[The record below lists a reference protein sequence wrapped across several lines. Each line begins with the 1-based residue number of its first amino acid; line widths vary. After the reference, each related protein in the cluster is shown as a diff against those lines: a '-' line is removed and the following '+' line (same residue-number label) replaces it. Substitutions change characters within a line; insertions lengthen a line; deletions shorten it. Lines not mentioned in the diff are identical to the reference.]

1 MRSTNLL
8 IVEEVIFL
16 IEIFFLKMRNHLS
29 HLFYFCFMIDQ
40 STVQRI
46 FDTAQI
52 DEVVS
57 DFVTLRKR
65 GVNFLGLCPFHNEKT
80 PSFTV
85 SPAKGIYKCFGCG
98 KGGNS
103 VNFVMEHEHLDYVGA
118 LKYLGKKYHIDIVEE
133 ELSPEQEQRKNDRE
147 SMMIVNSYAQKYFSE
162 KLLQSEEG
170 IAVGMSYM
178 KQRGFREDIIKKFQ
192 VGFCLDSWNAFSD
205 SATQAGYKK
214 EFLVKTGLSIDKEKG
229 LIDRFKG
236 RVIFPIHGIA
246 GRTVGFGG
254 RILKK
259 DPKAAKYLNSPES
272 EVYHKSRIL
281 YGIYQA
287 KKSMVQNDKCYLVE
301 GYTDVISFHQAGI
314 ENVVASSGTA
324 LTADQVRLVKRFTNN
339 MTIIYDGDPAGIKAS
354 LRGIDLVLEQELNV
368 KVLLLPEGEDPD
380 SFSRTMSSTELTQY
394 IEKNETDF
402 IVFKTNLLLAD
413 AKNDPVKRA
422 NLIIDIVRSIAII
435 PDNIVRSVYVKEC
448 SSILNVDERV
458 LYTEINKIKGRLQE
472 EAWKNEQRSNIEL
485 QAQEDS
491 MVNQSIIRADNDCD
505 LEERALVRLLLN
517 FGKEELFNQKNEQGE
532 DEIILVGN
540 YIVEELERDEL
551 TSVNGAYQQVFDE
564 YMKNKLDPNFEAK
577 RFFRDHTDPKIVQ
590 LAADIMSEPHQLSGM
605 WTRNDS
611 YIESEEMKLKEIVP
625 KLVNEYKGKKVKL
638 LIEEVV
644 KEMQD
649 VQKSG
654 DADRLMELM
663 KQKMVLDQIKNA
675 ISKELGN
682 RTIF

>member
-1 MRSTNLL
+1 
-8 IVEEVIFL
+8 
-16 IEIFFLKMRNHLS
+16 
-29 HLFYFCFMIDQ
+29 MIDQ

-85 SPAKGIYKCFGCG
+85 SPAKGIFKCFGCG

-178 KQRGFREDIIKKFQ
+178 RERGFREDIIKKFQ
-192 VGFCLDSWNAFSD
+192 VGFCLDSWNAFSE
-205 SATQAGYKK
+205 SAQQAGYKK
-214 EFLVKTGLSIDKEKG
+214 EFLVKTGLGIDKEKG

-246 GRTVGFGG
+246 GRTIGFGG
-254 RILKK
+254 RVLKK

-287 KKSMVQNDKCYLVE
+287 KKSIVQNDKCYLVE
-301 GYTDVISFHQAGI
+301 GYTDVLSFHQAGI

-324 LTADQVRLVKRFTNN
+324 LTADQVRLVKRFSNN

-422 NLIIDIVRSIAII
+422 NLITDIVRSIAII
-435 PDNIVRSVYVKEC
+435 PDSIVRSVYIKEC
-448 SSILNVDERV
+448 SSILNVAEDV
-458 LYTEINKIKGRLQE
+458 LYNEINKIKGRLQE
-472 EAWKNEQRSNIEL
+472 EVWKNEQRSNIEL
-485 QAQEDS
+485 QAREDS
-491 MVNQSIIRADNDCD
+491 IVNQSIIRADNDCD

-517 FGKEELFNQKNEQGE
+517 FGKEELFSTKNEQGE
-532 DEIILVGN
+532 EEVILVGN
-540 YIVEELERDEL
+540 YIVDELERDEL
-551 TSVNGAYQQVFDE
+551 TSVNGAYQLVFDE
-564 YMKNKLDPNFEAK
+564 YLKNKLDLNFEA
-577 RFFRDHTDPKIVQ
+577 RTFFRDHTDSKIVQ

-605 WTRNDS
+605 WTRKDS

-638 LIEEVV
+638 LIVEVEQ
-644 KEMQD
+644 EMKT
-649 VQKSG
+649 VQESG
-654 DADRLMELM
+654 DSGRLMELM

-682 RTIF
+682 RTLF

>member
-1 MRSTNLL
+1 
-8 IVEEVIFL
+8 
-16 IEIFFLKMRNHLS
+16 
-29 HLFYFCFMIDQ
+29 MIDQ

-118 LKYLGKKYHIDIVEE
+118 LKYLGRKYHIDIVEE

-162 KLLQSEEG
+162 NLLQSNEG

-178 KQRGFREDIIKKFQ
+178 RERGFREDIIKKFQ
-192 VGFCLDSWNAFSD
+192 VGFCLDSWNGFSD
-205 SATQAGYKK
+205 QAIKTGYKK
-214 EFLVKTGLSIDKEKG
+214 EFLVKTGLSIDKERG

-246 GRTVGFGG
+246 GRTLGFGG

-287 KKSMVQNDKCYLVE
+287 KKSIVQNDKCYLVE
-301 GYTDVISFHQAGI
+301 GYTDVLSFHQAGI

-324 LTADQVRLVKRFTNN
+324 LTADQVRLVKRFSNN

-380 SFSRTMSSTELTQY
+380 SFSRTMSSSELTQY

-422 NLIIDIVRSIAII
+422 NLITDIVRSIAII
-435 PDNIVRSVYVKEC
+435 PDNIVRSVYIKEC
-448 SSILNVDERV
+448 SNILNVDERV

-491 MVNQSIIRADNDCD
+491 IVNQSIIRADNDCD

-532 DEIILVGN
+532 EEVILVGN
-540 YIVEELERDEL
+540 YIVDELERDEL
-551 TSVNGAYQQVFDE
+551 TSVNGAYQLVFDE
-564 YMKNKLDPNFEAK
+564 YLKNKLDPNFKAK
-577 RFFRDHTDPKIVQ
+577 TFFRDHTDSKIVQ

-605 WTRNDS
+605 WTRKDS
-611 YIESEEMKLKEIVP
+611 FIESEEMKLKEIVP

-638 LIEEVV
+638 LIEEVG
-644 KEMQD
+644 KEMQL
-649 VQKSG
+649 VQASG
-654 DADRLMELM
+654 DSDRLMELM

-682 RTIF
+682 RTLF

>member
-1 MRSTNLL
+1 
-8 IVEEVIFL
+8 
-16 IEIFFLKMRNHLS
+16 
-29 HLFYFCFMIDQ
+29 MIDQ
-40 STVQRI
+40 STVQKI

-118 LKYLGKKYHIDIVEE
+118 LKYLGKKYHIDIVDE

-147 SMMIVNSYAQKYFSE
+147 SMMIVNSFAQKYFSE

-192 VGFCLDSWNAFSD
+192 VGFCLDSWNAFSE

-229 LIDRFKG
+229 MIDRFKG

-246 GRTVGFGG
+246 GRTLGFGG
-254 RILKK
+254 RVLKK

-287 KKSMVQNDKCYLVE
+287 KKSIVQNDKCYLVE
-301 GYTDVISFHQAGI
+301 GYTDVLSFHQAGI

-324 LTADQVRLVKRFTNN
+324 LTADQIRLVKRFSNN

-380 SFSRTMSSTELTQY
+380 SFSRTMGSTELTQY

-422 NLIIDIVRSIAII
+422 NLINDIVRSIAII
-435 PDNIVRSVYVKEC
+435 PDNIVRSVYIKEC
-448 SSILNVDERV
+448 SSILNVAEQA
-458 LYTEINKIKGRLQE
+458 LYAEIDKIKGRLQE

-485 QAQEDS
+485 QAREDS
-491 MVNQSIIRADNDCD
+491 IVNQSIIRADNDCD

-517 FGKEELFNQKNEQGE
+517 FGKEELFTQENEKGE
-532 DEIILVGN
+532 EVMILVGN
-540 YIVEELERDEL
+540 YIVDELERDEL
-551 TSVNGAYQQVFDE
+551 TSVNGAYQLVFDE
-564 YMKNKLDPNFEAK
+564 YLKNKLDPNFNAK
-577 RFFRDHTDPKIVQ
+577 TFFRDHTDSKIVQ

-605 WTRNDS
+605 WTRKDS

-644 KEMQD
+644 KEMQE
-649 VQKSG
+649 VQKTGNS
-654 DADRLMELM
+654 DRLMELM

>member
-1 MRSTNLL
+1 
-8 IVEEVIFL
+8 
-16 IEIFFLKMRNHLS
+16 
-29 HLFYFCFMIDQ
+29 MIDQ

-85 SPAKGIYKCFGCG
+85 SPAKGIFKCFGCG

-118 LKYLGKKYHIDIVEE
+118 LKYLGSKYHIDIVEE

-162 KLLQSEEG
+162 NLLQSNEG

-178 KQRGFREDIIKKFQ
+178 RERGFREDIIKKFQ
-192 VGFCLDSWNAFSD
+192 VGFCLDSWNGFSD
-205 SATQAGYKK
+205 QAIQSGYKK
-214 EFLVKTGLSIDKEKG
+214 EFLVKTGLSIDKERG

-246 GRTVGFGG
+246 GRTLGFGG

-287 KKSMVQNDKCYLVE
+287 KKSIVQNDKCYLVE

-324 LTADQVRLVKRFTNN
+324 LTADQVRLVKRFSNN

-422 NLIIDIVRSIAII
+422 NLITDIVRSIAII
-435 PDNIVRSVYVKEC
+435 PDNIVRSVYIKEC
-448 SSILNVDERV
+448 SSILNVAEQA
-458 LYTEINKIKGRLQE
+458 LYAEIDKIKGRLQE
-472 EAWKNEQRSNIEL
+472 EAWKNEERSNIEL
-485 QAQEDS
+485 QAREDS
-491 MVNQSIIRADNDCD
+491 IVNQSIIRSDNDCD

-517 FGKEELFNQKNEQGE
+517 FGKEELFSTKNEQ
-532 DEIILVGN
+532 DEEEVILVGN
-540 YIVEELERDEL
+540 YIVDELERDEL

-564 YMKNKLDPNFEAK
+564 YLKNKLDPNFNTK
-577 RFFRDHTDPKIVQ
+577 TFFRDHTDSKIVQ
-590 LAADIMSEPHQLSGM
+590 LAADIMSEPHQLSDM
-605 WTRNDS
+605 WTRKES
-611 YIESEEMKLKEIVP
+611 FIESEEMKLKEIVP

-638 LIEEVV
+638 LIEEVG
-644 KEMQD
+644 KEMKK
-649 VQKSG
+649 VQESG
-654 DADRLMELM
+654 DTDRLMELM

-682 RTIF
+682 RTLF

>member
-1 MRSTNLL
+1 
-8 IVEEVIFL
+8 
-16 IEIFFLKMRNHLS
+16 
-29 HLFYFCFMIDQ
+29 MIDQ

-147 SMMIVNSYAQKYFSE
+147 SMMIVNSYAQKYFTE

-192 VGFCLDSWNAFSD
+192 VGFCLDSWNAFSE
-205 SATQAGYKK
+205 SAAQAGYKK

-246 GRTVGFGG
+246 GRTLGFGG

-287 KKSMVQNDKCYLVE
+287 KKNMVQNDKCYLVE

-532 DEIILVGN
+532 EETILVGN
-540 YIVEELERDEL
+540 YIVDELERDEL

-564 YMKNKLDPNFEAK
+564 YMKNKFDPNFEAK
-577 RFFRDHTDPKIVQ
+577 TFFRDHTDSKIVQ

-605 WTRNDS
+605 WTRKDS

>member
-1 MRSTNLL
+1 
-8 IVEEVIFL
+8 
-16 IEIFFLKMRNHLS
+16 
-29 HLFYFCFMIDQ
+29 
-40 STVQRI
+40 
-46 FDTAQI
+46 
-52 DEVVS
+52 
-57 DFVTLRKR
+57 
-65 GVNFLGLCPFHNEKT
+65 
-80 PSFTV
+80 
-85 SPAKGIYKCFGCG
+85 
-98 KGGNS
+98 
-103 VNFVMEHEHLDYVGA
+103 
-118 LKYLGKKYHIDIVEE
+118 
-133 ELSPEQEQRKNDRE
+133 
-147 SMMIVNSYAQKYFSE
+147 
-162 KLLQSEEG
+162 
-170 IAVGMSYM
+170 
-178 KQRGFREDIIKKFQ
+178 
-192 VGFCLDSWNAFSD
+192 
-205 SATQAGYKK
+205 
-214 EFLVKTGLSIDKEKG
+214 
-229 LIDRFKG
+229 
-236 RVIFPIHGIA
+236 
-246 GRTVGFGG
+246 
-254 RILKK
+254 
-259 DPKAAKYLNSPES
+259 
-272 EVYHKSRIL
+272 
-281 YGIYQA
+281 
-287 KKSMVQNDKCYLVE
+287 MVQNDKCYLVE

-380 SFSRTMSSTELTQY
+380 SFSRTMSSSELTQY

-435 PDNIVRSVYVKEC
+435 PDNIVRSVYIKEC
-448 SSILNVDERV
+448 SGILNVAENV
-458 LYTEINKIKGRLQE
+458 LYDEINKIKGRLQE

-485 QAQEDS
+485 QAREDS
-491 MVNQSIIRADNDCD
+491 IVNQSIIRADNDCD

-517 FGKEELFNQKNEQGE
+517 FGNEELFNNKNEQGE
-532 DEIILVGN
+532 EEITLVGN
-540 YIVEELERDEL
+540 YIVDELERDEL

-564 YMKNKLDPNFEAK
+564 YLKNKFDPNFEAK
-577 RFFRDHTDPKIVQ
+577 RFFRDHTDSKIVQ

-605 WTRNDS
+605 WTRKDS

-682 RTIF
+682 RTVF

>member
-1 MRSTNLL
+1 
-8 IVEEVIFL
+8 
-16 IEIFFLKMRNHLS
+16 
-29 HLFYFCFMIDQ
+29 MIDQ

-118 LKYLGKKYHIDIVEE
+118 LKYLGSKYHIDIVEE
-133 ELSPEQEQRKNDRE
+133 DLSPEQEQRKNDRE

-162 KLLQSEEG
+162 KLLQSSEG

-178 KQRGFREDIIKKFQ
+178 RERGFREDIIKKFQ
-192 VGFCLDSWNAFSD
+192 VGFCLDSWNGFSD
-205 SATQAGYKK
+205 QAVQSGYKK
-214 EFLVKTGLSIDKEKG
+214 EFLVKTGLSIDKERG

-236 RVIFPIHGIA
+236 RIIFPIHSIA
-246 GRTVGFGG
+246 GRTLGFGG

-287 KKSMVQNDKCYLVE
+287 KKSIVQNDKCYLVE

-324 LTADQVRLVKRFTNN
+324 LTADQVRLVKRFSNN

-354 LRGIDLVLEQELNV
+354 LRGIDLVLEHELNV
-368 KVLLLPEGEDPD
+368 KVLLLPEGADPD
-380 SFSRTMSSTELTQY
+380 SFSRTMSSSELTQY

-435 PDNIVRSVYVKEC
+435 PDNIVRSEYIKEC
-448 SSILNVDERV
+448 SSILNVSEQV
-458 LYTEINKIKGRLQE
+458 LYTEIDKIRGRLQE

-491 MVNQSIIRADNDCD
+491 IANQSIIRADNDCD

-517 FGKEELFNQKNEQGE
+517 FGKEELFSTKNEQ
-532 DEIILVGN
+532 DEEEVILVGT
-540 YIVEELERDEL
+540 YIVDELERDEL

-564 YMKNKLDPNFEAK
+564 YLKNKLDPNFNTK
-577 RFFRDHTDPKIVQ
+577 TFFRDHTDSKIVQ
-590 LAADIMSEPHQLSGM
+590 LAADIMSEPHQLSDM
-605 WTRNDS
+605 WTRKDS
-611 YIESEEMKLKEIVP
+611 FLESEEMKLKEIVP

-638 LIEEVV
+638 LIEEVG
-644 KEMQD
+644 KEMKR
-649 VQKSG
+649 VQESG
-654 DADRLMELM
+654 DSDRLMELM

-682 RTIF
+682 RTLF

>member
-1 MRSTNLL
+1 
-8 IVEEVIFL
+8 
-16 IEIFFLKMRNHLS
+16 
-29 HLFYFCFMIDQ
+29 MIDQ
-40 STVQRI
+40 STVQKI

-118 LKYLGKKYHIDIVEE
+118 LKYLGKKYHIDIVDE

-147 SMMIVNSYAQKYFSE
+147 SMMIVNSFAQKYFSE

-170 IAVGMSYM
+170 MAVGMSYLRE
-178 KQRGFREDIIKKFQ
+178 RGFREDIIQKFQ
-192 VGFCLDSWNAFSD
+192 VGYCLDSWNAFSE
-205 SATQAGYKK
+205 QAIQSGYKK

-236 RVIFPIHGIA
+236 RVLFPIHGIA
-246 GRTVGFGG
+246 GRTLGFGG

-301 GYTDVISFHQAGI
+301 GYTDVLAFHQAGI

-324 LTADQVRLVKRFTNN
+324 LTADQIRLVKRFTNN

-380 SFSRTMSSTELTQY
+380 SFSRTMGATELSQY

-435 PDNIVRSVYVKEC
+435 PDNIIRSVYVKEC

-491 MVNQSIIRADNDCD
+491 IVNQSIIRADNDCD
-505 LEERALVRLLLN
+505 LEERALIRLLLN
-517 FGKEELFNQKNEQGE
+517 FGKEELFHNKNEQGE
-532 DEIILVGN
+532 DESILVGN
-540 YIVEELERDEL
+540 YIVDELERDEL
-551 TSVNGAYQQVFDE
+551 GSVNESYQKVFDE
-564 YMKNKLDPNFEAK
+564 YIKNKFNPDFEAK
-577 RFFRDHTDPKIVQ
+577 TFFRDHTDSKIVQ

-644 KEMQD
+644 QEMQQ
-649 VQKSG
+649 VQASG
-654 DADRLMELM
+654 DTDRLMELM

-682 RTIF
+682 RTVF

>member
-1 MRSTNLL
+1 
-8 IVEEVIFL
+8 
-16 IEIFFLKMRNHLS
+16 
-29 HLFYFCFMIDQ
+29 MIDQ

-65 GVNFLGLCPFHNEKT
+65 GVNFLGLCPFHNEKS

-118 LKYLGKKYHIDIVEE
+118 LKYLGKKYHIDIVDE

-147 SMMIVNSYAQKYFSE
+147 SMMIVNSFAQKYFSE

-192 VGFCLDSWNAFSD
+192 VGFCLDSWNAFSE
-205 SATQAGYKK
+205 QAIQSGYKK

-229 LIDRFKG
+229 MIDRFKG

-246 GRTVGFGG
+246 GRTLGFGG

-287 KKSMVQNDKCYLVE
+287 KKSIVQNDKCYLVE
-301 GYTDVISFHQAGI
+301 GYTDVLSFHQAGI

-324 LTADQVRLVKRFTNN
+324 LTADQIRLVKRFSNN

-368 KVLLLPEGEDPD
+368 KVLLLPDGEDPD
-380 SFSRTMSSTELTQY
+380 SFSRTMGSTELTQY

-448 SSILNVDERV
+448 SNILNVDERV

-472 EAWKNEQRSNIEL
+472 EAWKNEERSNIEL
-485 QAQEDS
+485 QSQEDS

-505 LEERALVRLLLN
+505 LEERALIRLLLN
-517 FGKEELFNQKNEQGE
+517 FGKEELFNHKNEQGE
-532 DEIILVGN
+532 EEIILVGT
-540 YIVEELERDEL
+540 YIVDELERDEL
-551 TSVNGAYQQVFDE
+551 TSVNGAYQKVFDE
-564 YMKNKLDPNFEAK
+564 YMKNKLDPNFESK
-577 RFFRDHTDPKIVQ
+577 PFFRDHTDSKIVQ

-605 WTRNDS
+605 WTRKDS
-611 YIESEEMKLKEIVP
+611 YIESEEMKLKELVP
-625 KLVNEYKGKKVKL
+625 KIVNEYKGKKVKL

-644 KEMQD
+644 QEMQK
-649 VQKSG
+649 VQETG
-654 DADRLMELM
+654 DSDRLMELM

-682 RTIF
+682 RTVF

>member
-1 MRSTNLL
+1 
-8 IVEEVIFL
+8 
-16 IEIFFLKMRNHLS
+16 
-29 HLFYFCFMIDQ
+29 MIDQ
-40 STVQRI
+40 STVQKI

-103 VNFVMEHEHLDYVGA
+103 VNFVMEHEHLDYVSA

-162 KLLQSEEG
+162 QLLQSGEG

-178 KQRGFREDIIKKFQ
+178 RERGFREDIIKKFQ
-192 VGFCLDSWNAFSD
+192 VGFCLDNWNAFSN
-205 SATQAGYKK
+205 QAIQSGYKK
-214 EFLVKTGLSIDKEKG
+214 EFLVRTGLSIDKEKG

-246 GRTVGFGG
+246 GRTLGFGG

-287 KKSMVQNDKCYLVE
+287 KKSIVQNDKCYLVE
-301 GYTDVISFHQAGI
+301 GYTDVLSFHQAGI

-324 LTADQVRLVKRFTNN
+324 LTADQIRLVKRFSNN

-380 SFSRTMSSTELTQY
+380 SFSRTMSSTELIQY

-402 IVFKTNLLLAD
+402 IVFKTNLLLTD

-448 SSILNVDERV
+448 SNILNVAEQV
-458 LYTEINKIKGRLQE
+458 LYAEIDKIKGRLQE

-485 QAQEDS
+485 QAREDS
-491 MVNQSIIRADNDCD
+491 IANQSIIRADNDCD

-517 FGKEELFNQKNEQGE
+517 FGKEELFSTKNEQGE
-532 DEIILVGN
+532 EEVVLVGN
-540 YIVEELERDEL
+540 YIVDELERDEL

-564 YMKNKLDPNFEAK
+564 YLKNKLDPNFEAK
-577 RFFRDHTDPKIVQ
+577 TFFRDHTESKIVQ
-590 LAADIMSEPHQLSGM
+590 LAADIMSEPHQLSDM
-605 WTRNDS
+605 WTRKDS

-638 LIEEVV
+638 LIEEVG
-644 KEMQD
+644 KEMQK
-649 VQKSG
+649 VQESG

-663 KQKMVLDQIKNA
+663 KQKMALDQIKNA

-682 RTIF
+682 RTLF

>member
-1 MRSTNLL
+1 
-8 IVEEVIFL
+8 
-16 IEIFFLKMRNHLS
+16 
-29 HLFYFCFMIDQ
+29 MIDQ

-147 SMMIVNSYAQKYFSE
+147 SMMIVNSFAQKYFTE
-162 KLLQSEEG
+162 NLYQSEEG

-178 KQRGFREDIIKKFQ
+178 KQRGFREDVIKKFQ
-192 VGFCLDSWNAFSD
+192 VGFCLDNWNAFSN

-246 GRTVGFGG
+246 GRTLGFGG

-435 PDNIVRSVYVKEC
+435 PDNIVRSVYIKEC
-448 SSILNVDERV
+448 SGILNVAENV
-458 LYTEINKIKGRLQE
+458 LYDEINKIKGRLQE

-485 QAQEDS
+485 QAREDS
-491 MVNQSIIRADNDCD
+491 IVNQSIIRADNDCD

-517 FGKEELFNQKNEQGE
+517 FGNEELFNNKNEQGE
-532 DEIILVGN
+532 EEITLVGN
-540 YIVEELERDEL
+540 YIVDELERDEL

-564 YMKNKLDPNFEAK
+564 YLKNKFDPNFEAK
-577 RFFRDHTDPKIVQ
+577 RFFRDHTDYKIVQ

-605 WTRNDS
+605 WTRKDS

-682 RTIF
+682 RTVF

>member
-1 MRSTNLL
+1 
-8 IVEEVIFL
+8 
-16 IEIFFLKMRNHLS
+16 
-29 HLFYFCFMIDQ
+29 MIDQ

-52 DEVVS
+52 FEVVS

-98 KGGNS
+98 KGGNA
-103 VNFVMEHEHLDYVGA
+103 VNFLMEHEHLDYVGA
-118 LKYLGKKYHIDIVEE
+118 LKYLGRKYHIDIVEE

-162 KLLQSEEG
+162 NLLQSNEG

-178 KQRGFREDIIKKFQ
+178 RERGFREDTIKKFQ

-205 SATQAGYKK
+205 QAIKTGYKK

-229 LIDRFKG
+229 PIDRFKG

-246 GRTVGFGG
+246 GRTLGFGG

-287 KKSMVQNDKCYLVE
+287 KKTIVQNDKCFLVE
-301 GYTDVISFHQAGI
+301 GYTDVLSFHQAGI

-324 LTADQVRLVKRFTNN
+324 LTVDQIRLVKRFTNN
-339 MTIIYDGDPAGIKAS
+339 LTIIYDGDSAGIKAS

-368 KVLLLPEGEDPD
+368 KVLLLPDGEDPD
-380 SFSRTMSSTELTQY
+380 SFSRTMSSSELAQY

-435 PDNIVRSVYVKEC
+435 PDNIIRSEYIKEC
-448 SSILNVDERV
+448 SSILNVQEQV
-458 LYTEINKIKGRLQE
+458 LYTEIDKIKGHLQE
-472 EAWKNEQRSNIEL
+472 QAWKNEQRSNIEL

-491 MVNQSIIRADNDCD
+491 IINQSIIRADNDCD
-505 LEERALVRLLLN
+505 LEERALIRLLLN
-517 FGKEELFNQKNEQGE
+517 FGNEELFSTKNEQGE
-532 DEIILVGN
+532 EEIIRVGN
-540 YIVEELERDEL
+540 YIVDELERDEL
-551 TSVNGAYQQVFDE
+551 SSVNETYQQVFDE
-564 YMKNKLDPNFEAK
+564 YMKNKFDPNFEAK
-577 RFFRDHTDPKIVQ
+577 IFFRDHTDSKIVQ
-590 LAADIMSEPHQLSGM
+590 LAADIMSEPYQLSDM
-605 WTRNDS
+605 WTRKDS
-611 YIESEEMKLKEIVP
+611 YLESEEMKLKEIVP
-625 KLVNEYKGKKVKL
+625 KQVNEYKGKKVKIL
-638 LIEEVV
+638 LEEVV
-644 KEMQD
+644 QEMQQ
-649 VQKSG
+649 VQESG
-654 DADRLMELM
+654 DTDRLMELM
-663 KQKMVLDQIKNA
+663 KQKMLLDQIKNA
-675 ISKELGN
+675 ILKELG
-682 RTIF
+682 RE